1 VNFDPDFDT
10 PDRPGLI
17 SRQEAAELAGMKA
30 PPRQVS
36 EHNSGLTWT
45 YNDDNNVDSPI
56 KQQLTRATAY
66 MNRAGAVTWPG
77 LAGGQWS
84 QLGTITSDS
93 MRFERLEPTE
103 RSNRPAPDDAATR
116 ALKARQ
122 ARNTG
127 PTNATRRRTQQAEE
141 KTPWLNL
148 EPLPP
153 VRSATRKSESK
164 SSGARRTVRYSARKR
179 RNANDH

>member
-1 VNFDPDFDT
+1 VNFEPDFDA

-36 EHNSGLTWT
+36 EHNGGLTWS
-45 YNDDNNVDSPI
+45 YNDDQTVVEN
-56 KQQLTRATAY
+56 QARATAY
-66 MNRAGAVTWPG
+66 MNRAGVVTWPG

-103 RSNRPAPDDAATR
+103 DNKPPSPDDAPMR

-127 PTNATRRRTQQAEE
+127 PNRPDAGH
-141 KTPWLNL
+141 
-148 EPLPP
+148 
-153 VRSATRKSESK
+153 SK
-164 SSGARRTVRYSARKR
+164 RKR
-179 RNANDH
+179 KHRG

>member
-45 YNDDNNVDSPI
+45 YSDDNNIVQD
-56 KQQLTRATAY
+56 QAGALTRATAY

-84 QLGTITSDS
+84 QLGTIKSGA
-93 MRFERLEPTE
+93 MYFERLDLTKDDPPT
-103 RSNRPAPDDAATR
+103 AQDDAATR

-122 ARNTG
+122 SRNTG
-127 PTNATRRRTQQAEE
+127 PKRPDAGH
-141 KTPWLNL
+141 
-148 EPLPP
+148 
-153 VRSATRKSESK
+153 SK
-164 SSGARRTVRYSARKR
+164 RKR
-179 RNANDH
+179 KHRG